1 MKARIGVMSEE
12 MLRKRT
18 IAIVKGE
25 YKPAADEPKVW
36 FTSLNA
42 VAQLFCDENQRLLQI
57 IDEHRPETITE
68 LAELTGRQKTNL
80 SDTLKKLAAK
90 GFVRLEKHGK
100 AVKPIAIFTS
110 CEIIVENAYENLV
123 TKKAA

>member
-25 YKPAADEPKVW
+25 YKPASDEPKVW

-57 IDEHRPETITE
+57 IDEYRPETITE

-80 SDTLKKLAAK
+80 SETLKKLATK
-90 GFVRLEKHGK
+90 GFVRLEKQGK
-100 AVKPIAIFTS
+100 AVRPIAIFTS
-110 CEIIVENAYENLV
+110 CEIIVENAYECSTV
-123 TKKAA
+123 KEAA